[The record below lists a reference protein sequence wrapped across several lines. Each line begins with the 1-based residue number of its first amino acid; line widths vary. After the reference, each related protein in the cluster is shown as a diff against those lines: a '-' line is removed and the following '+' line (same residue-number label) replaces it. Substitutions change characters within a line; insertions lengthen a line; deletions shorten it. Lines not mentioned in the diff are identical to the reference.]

1 MDQQSTSKNVLVRG
15 SRAAMWGLLILPM
28 LLACGPVEE
37 TLPAELLGTWTT
49 EDPSY
54 EGRFMQIFKDR
65 IYFGTGQGDPSP
77 NSIIAVSTDYQ
88 DNLAICTIDYQEP
101 DGDEYRLLLR
111 YHHSEDELQLANRRR
126 VTWTRVKT

>member
-1 MDQQSTSKNVLVRG
+1 MVKNLFGYWSK
-15 SRAAMWGLLILPM
+15 AAIWSLLMLPM
-28 LLACGPVEE
+28 LLACGTVQE

-54 EGRFMQIFKDR
+54 EDRFMQIFKDR

-77 NSIIAVSTDYQ
+77 NSIIAVSTEYQ
-88 DNLAICTIDYQEP
+88 DDSAVCTIDYQEP

-111 YHHSEDELQLANRRR
+111 YRFSEDELQLANRSR